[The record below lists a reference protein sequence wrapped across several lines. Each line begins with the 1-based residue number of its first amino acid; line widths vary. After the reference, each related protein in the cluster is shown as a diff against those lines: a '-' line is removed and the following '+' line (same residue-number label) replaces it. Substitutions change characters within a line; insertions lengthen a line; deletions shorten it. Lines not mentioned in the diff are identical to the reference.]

1 MKTKNKFH
9 LLSKDIL
16 LKIMSNKMT
25 PYNFKRL
32 EIFLYNYD
40 NKVTI

>member
-1 MKTKNKFH
+1 
-9 LLSKDIL
+9 
-16 LKIMSNKMT
+16 MT

-40 NKVTI
+40 NKVTISNFAFSGHGQLRLT